1 MVAKYKISE
10 KNQPLRLSNHDLSNM
25 VYKMSSNYEFV
36 AQPSIVNAITDILVI
51 LHNSYDEYS
60 GNETN
65 TIGQVLQV
73 IRTNPIPACD
83 MDTSKSGLAGKPL
96 IVQLLMLMQNMCKH
110 GGDHVNK
117 KVLWL
122 GIAMHTGVLLHHNK
136 KTSANNILMQFKLAI
151 FFTTKNRTWIWRQL
165 PDYSSTVNSND
176 RLSVK
181 SILVVFINIMKRTE
195 QAINTVA
202 NHAAFDSVETSKD
215 QYLLERQS
223 QIRKILIA
231 YERAHYLN
239 VRKKIKSKS
248 NQKDN
253 VKEFSDKPFILSN
266 ELSSFGPT
274 NEPSP
279 YYWDTPKEDVEQY
292 SNNYDVDYLGIETET
307 HEGLTPSFE
316 EVLDSYDSA
325 YINYEQIPNAFIR
338 HSASLQTIDLTL
350 QQNYISQ
357 RELALNSNTRLL
369 SVAGYQILFT
379 ALVRDAQKDQIKFDK
394 QAASA
399 GILLL
404 SMLTALPVES
414 LITKGYIKN
423 SRIFRIGDSRAYIQ
437 HRLGITQRLDM
448 FDDKKYE
455 NKLDVIKIPVPLWL
469 IQKLI
474 DNNLPSK
481 TDITIYLKSLR
492 KNCAFPYL
500 SIARIESALHV
511 VLSRYTPNCYSH
523 IANIICRIPAPQAPA
538 MYYSSHSSEE
548 LIAHYKTALSVLNA
562 DGEYDLFYVTPWHK
576 YTTGSGFAL
585 KIEYV
590 RNFMETLR
598 QWVRASST
606 EEIHFDRVSIYT
618 WFVFC
623 LLTGVRPN
631 NGIGKISDIDLNMG
645 WLLIDDKPSKSAR
658 NHRLIP
664 LCFTLIRHLR
674 KYQRYLID
682 YQLGHP
688 LNLDIS
694 EAIDQI
700 TSGDEVSL
708 LILLSKH
715 RDKIT
720 LIKRGAVYEMTKE
733 LIDLN
738 PYWTRHFVRTQ
749 LERKGADIALIN
761 GVIGH
766 EKNRQEAL
774 GKFSSLSKE
783 QIKSVGK
790 SFEEIARQLGLSDD
804 AMLPNCSAQGFSYD
818 K

>member
-1 MVAKYKISE
+1 M
-10 KNQPLRLSNHDLSNM
+10 
-25 VYKMSSNYEFV
+25 
-36 AQPSIVNAITDILVI
+36 I

-110 GGDHVNK
+110 GGYHVNK

-136 KTSANNILMQFKLAI
+136 KTLANNILMQFKLAI
-151 FFTTKNRTWIWRQL
+151 FFTTKNRTWIWREL

-181 SILVVFINIMKRTE
+181 SILVVFIDIMERTE

-202 NHAAFDSVETSKD
+202 NHSAFDSVETGKD

-223 QIRKILIA
+223 QISKILIA

-239 VRKKIKSKS
+239 IKKKIKSES

-253 VKEFSDKPFILSN
+253 VKEFSDKPFILSS
-266 ELSSFGPT
+266 ELSTCSPT

-279 YYWDTPKEDVEQY
+279 YYWDTPEDDLEQY

-316 EVLDSYDSA
+316 EVLDSYDSPH
-325 YINYEQIPNAFIR
+325 INYEQLPNTFVR
-338 HSASLQTIDLTL
+338 YSAPLQTIDLTL

-369 SVAGYQILFT
+369 SFAGYRILFT
-379 ALVRDAQKDQIKFDK
+379 ALVHDAQKDQIKFDK
-394 QAASA
+394 EAVCA

-414 LITKGYIKN
+414 LITTGYIKN
-423 SRIFRIGDSRAYIQ
+423 SKTFSIGDSRAYIQ
-437 HRLGITQRLDM
+437 HRLGITERLDK
-448 FDDKKYE
+448 FDGKKYE
-455 NKLDVIKIPVPLWL
+455 NRLDVIKIPVPLWL

-474 DNNLPSK
+474 DNHPPSK
-481 TDITIYLKSLR
+481 NDITIYLKSLR
-492 KNCAFPYL
+492 KNCSFPYL

-511 VLSRYTPNCYSH
+511 VLSRYTPHSYSH

-538 MYYSSHSSEE
+538 IYYSSHSSEE
-548 LIAHYKTALSVLNA
+548 LISHYKTALSVLNA
-562 DGEYDLFYVTPWHK
+562 YGEYDLSYVTPWHK

-585 KIEYV
+585 KVKYV
-590 RNFMETLR
+590 RDFMETSR

-606 EEIHFDRVSIYT
+606 EETHFDRVSIYT

-631 NGIGKISDIDLNMG
+631 NGIGRISDIDLDMG
-645 WLLIDDKPSKSAR
+645 WLLIDDKPSKRAR
-658 NHRLIP
+658 NHRLVP
-664 LCFTLIRHLR
+664 LCFTLIRYLK

-682 YQLGHP
+682 YQLEHP
-688 LNLDIS
+688 LNLDIN

-700 TSGDEVSL
+700 TFGDEVSL
-708 LILLSKH
+708 LRLLSKQH
-715 RDKIT
+715 DKLI
-720 LIKRGAVYEMTKE
+720 LIKRGTVYKMTKE

-749 LERKGADIALIN
+749 LEKQGVDIALIN

-774 GKFSSLSKE
+774 GNFSSLSKE

-790 SFEEIARQLGLSDD
+790 SFEEIARQLGLSDN
-804 AMLPNCSAQGFSYD
+804 AMLPNCSAQGFSFD